1 MNNNSTF
8 HLVILTHNFDFYRAC
23 ANRLH
28 VKKLSVIK
36 ENEINL
42 IDFHFTRNVFT
53 SFKDRINDSKYFI
66 ASIPFTRNIIEMTNG
81 NKDNDYLLLTSCL
94 HYKKNTET
102 ITTLQI
108 NDIFKTHIN
117 TSSNLKDSK
126 FIDLLFDVTDNIRQ
140 GTTEIELHNKLIL
153 SIAIRLLFEKKLFN
167 KFNDW
172 NVVNGFTS
180 NQTYELIDYCVN
192 NNLLTYE
199 EKSISEKVRIMVS
212 ENIHVNAF
220 MYEPIIDMSDDELI
234 NLYEMI
240 KKM

>member
-1 MNNNSTF
+1 MNKY
-8 HLVILTHNFDFYRAC
+8 LTAPIKKEDAAKLRAGDYVYISGEVYT
-23 ANRLH
+23 ARDAAH
-28 VKKLSVIK
+28 
-36 ENEINL
+36 E
-42 IDFHFTRNVFT
+42 RM
-53 SFKDRINDSKYFI
+53 DR
-66 ASIPFTRNIIEMTNG
+66 ALQNG
-81 NKDNDYLLLTSCL
+81 EALP
-94 HYKKNTET
+94 
-102 ITTLQI
+102 
-108 NDIFKTHIN
+108 
-117 TSSNLKDSK
+117 
-126 FIDLLFDVTDNIRQ
+126 FDVTDNIRK

-234 NLYEMI
+234 NLCEMI